1 MCQNRCRTDAKVEE
15 VLSHELVHM
24 YDRCTTNVRLFKR
37 TTLLFLDKIRT

>member
-24 YDRCTTNVRLFKR
+24 YDRCTTNVS
-37 TTLLFLDKIRT
+37 TKISNLIYILKK

>member
-24 YDRCTTNVRLFKR
+24 YDRCTTNVSTKVLFN
-37 TTLLFLDKIRT
+37 LIHLEN